1 MFTSKYSVLIIL
13 MRDFVARHK
22 IMKTIQLSAIQY
34 CKWYWK
40 SINFSYRF
48 CSNVAQALQ
57 NEHFPENIIHFVVS
71 IESQMH
77 IIWWLWWLQR
87 TYSVKNGAR
96 MRPTQSKWEIYLFI
110 VTVRV
115 KSTYPV
121 MFVMI
126 FDSILLVGIL
136 KRRTA
141 LKHSC
146 LMNKRSMLAAV
157 AKWWN
162 LVHSVNLC
170 FFLCSPFFLYLD
182 IFNQAKLQWIY
193 GRFCLFPSLVIG
205 FSIIFSLFTFF
216 LMSFAFH
223 NPKFLSS
230 LLNFLVISCSM
241 HVQCDFVILF
251 TTFQNHV
258 CRCIGMNVTMCLCV
272 GF

>member
-1 MFTSKYSVLIIL
+1 MFASTFSVLIIL
-13 MRDFVARHK
+13 MRGFVAHHK

-34 CKWYWK
+34 CNIWYWK

-77 IIWWLWWLQR
+77 IIWR
-87 TYSVKNGAR
+87 CGGCIIARIYAVKTRAQKR
-96 MRPTQSKWEIYLFI
+96 LTQNEWEIYLFI
-110 VTVRV
+110 VTVRI

-162 LVHSVNLC
+162 LVHSVNLI
-170 FFLCSPFFLYLD
+170 FFYVRSY
-182 IFNQAKLQWIY
+182 
-193 GRFCLFPSLVIG
+193 
-205 FSIIFSLFTFF
+205 FSLP
-216 LMSFAFH
+216 MYSIKRNCNESMGAFVC
-223 NPKFLSS
+223 S
-230 LLNFLVISCSM
+230 LLSVS
-241 HVQCDFVILF
+241 
-251 TTFQNHV
+251 
-258 CRCIGMNVTMCLCV
+258 
-272 GF
+272 